1 MSSSPLN
8 LSNSPKFPFSN
19 NANFHQ
25 HGQIFLL
32 LPESAA
38 IISWPLAFT
47 GKGGWFPKFFFFFN
61 VLISIQRS
69 RDHCN
74 FPSYTSLDSVPIH
87 PPLPSLYC
95 PLPSAVPAPSTF
107 MTYIVYDTLSFLPP
121 VHLDHLLLLVALFS
135 LSTHPLQSGFQT
147 WEKEWYSSSWTWLIG
162 PSIVISSSTHL
173 PLNVTTE
180 FFFANTQNSIVYMY

>member
-1 MSSSPLN
+1 MPSSPLN

-47 GKGGWFPKFFFFFN
+47 GKGGWFPKFFFFN

-69 RDHCN
+69 RAHCN
-74 FPSYTSLDSVPIH
+74 FPSYTLLDSVPIH

-107 MTYIVYDTLSFLPP
+107 MTYIFYDTLVPTTCPFRSPPPPRSPLFPFHAPPTIWISDMRERMIFIFLN
-121 VHLDHLLLLVALFS
+121 LAY
-135 LSTHPLQSGFQT
+135 
-147 WEKEWYSSSWTWLIG
+147 W
-162 PSIVISSSTHL
+162 
-173 PLNVTTE
+173 
-180 FFFANTQNSIVYMY
+180 A